1 MADKLPGRLAEHPTV
16 RKMQARKLQK
26 PGVLN
31 ADWLREICLAA
42 GADDVAFASVHNPDL
57 ASEVEHVEAALPGTR
72 SYISLVVKMN
82 RDNVRSTARSVANQE
97 FHRSGE
103 LLNEAAHRIVRRLQ
117 DAGYR
122 ALNPS
127 ATFPMEMDNFP
138 GRI

>member
-1 MADKLPGRLAEHPTV
+1 
-16 RKMQARKLQK
+16 MQARKLQK

-82 RDNVRSTARSVANQE
+82 RDNVRSTRAAWPTGTST
-97 FHRSGE
+97 
-103 LLNEAAHRIVRRLQ
+103 EAA
-117 DAGYR
+117 
-122 ALNPS
+122 S
-127 ATFPMEMDNFP
+127 C
-138 GRI
+138 